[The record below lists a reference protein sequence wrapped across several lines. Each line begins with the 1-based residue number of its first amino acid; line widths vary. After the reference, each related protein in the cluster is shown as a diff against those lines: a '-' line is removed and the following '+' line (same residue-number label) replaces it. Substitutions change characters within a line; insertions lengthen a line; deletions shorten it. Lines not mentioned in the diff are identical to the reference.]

1 MSILARSIESSI
13 KKGQESMSTHIK
25 KLTEQNDIIID
36 NLNDIMVN
44 IKKLCD
50 KVGIECV
57 LEDVDGKEVE
67 NEKGI

>member
-13 KKGQESMSTHIK
+13 KKGQEGMSTHIK

-57 LEDVDGKEVE
+57 LEDTDGKEVE
-67 NEKGI
+67 NEKGN